1 MEELIS
7 IIIPVYK
14 VEKYLSRCIE
24 SVMAQTYSNI
34 EIILIDDG
42 SPDKCPEICDNYAD
56 KDLRIKVVHKKNGGL
71 SDARNAG
78 ITLAEGKYISFLDS
92 DDYVHPRMYQ
102 ELLHILKKE
111 GADVS
116 FCNLNRV
123 YSEEYE
129 LNDIQDGTLHIY
141 SGKQAV
147 KNILDKNLHVVSVI
161 ACGKLYKKELFESIR
176 FPVGKLHEDEF
187 TTYKIFYK
195 CTKVVFMDKGYYY
208 YFQRDDG
215 IMGTRKKVFSADG
228 LEAYEQMGD
237 FFQKTSDR
245 DIFYLVKYKY
255 MYMLHRASVDLKK
268 SGDQSEIDLAEE
280 LEEKYRSEYK
290 ENIAGIKT
298 LKRKIRLWLYRWTRI
313 DI

>member
-1 MEELIS
+1 M
-7 IIIPVYK
+7 
-14 VEKYLSRCIE
+14 
-24 SVMAQTYSNI
+24 
-34 EIILIDDG
+34 
-42 SPDKCPEICDNYAD
+42 
-56 KDLRIKVVHKKNGGL
+56 VHKKNGGL

-111 GADVS
+111 EADVS

-161 ACGKLYKKELFESIR
+161 ACGKLYKKECFESIR

-208 YFQRDDG
+208 YF
-215 IMGTRKKVFSADG
+215 
-228 LEAYEQMGD
+228 
-237 FFQKTSDR
+237 
-245 DIFYLVKYKY
+245 
-255 MYMLHRASVDLKK
+255 
-268 SGDQSEIDLAEE
+268 
-280 LEEKYRSEYK
+280 
-290 ENIAGIKT
+290 
-298 LKRKIRLWLYRWTRI
+298 
-313 DI
+313 

>member
-42 SPDKCPEICDNYAD
+42 SSDKCPEICDNYAD
-56 KDLRIKVVHKKNGGL
+56 KDPRIKVVHKKNGGL

-111 GADVS
+111 EADVS

>member
-24 SVMAQTYSNI
+24 SVMAQTYRNI
-34 EIILIDDG
+34 EILLIDDG

-56 KDLRIKVVHKKNGGL
+56 KDPRIKVVHKKNGGL

-111 GADVS
+111 EADVS